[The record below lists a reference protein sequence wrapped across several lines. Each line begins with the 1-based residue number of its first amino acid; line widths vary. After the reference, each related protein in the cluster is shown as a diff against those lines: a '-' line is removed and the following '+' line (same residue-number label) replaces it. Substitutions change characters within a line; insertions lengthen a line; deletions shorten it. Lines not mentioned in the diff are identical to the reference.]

1 MRTHPG
7 SGEVKLVDELSPQI
21 LIERRMHEVIALG
34 TYEAAYLFSEEG
46 LPMAKAKHDDR
57 EESPLLEISMA
68 LRGIREVVEQLTGGS
83 SLREIVVDA
92 RTKRVVFRFFR
103 AFEQEV
109 TLVVVVPRGK
119 SYRQQT
125 NRLQRTIA
133 AFGLR

>member
-1 MRTHPG
+1 
-7 SGEVKLVDELSPQI
+7 VKLVDELSPQI

>member
-1 MRTHPG
+1 
-7 SGEVKLVDELSPQI
+7 
-21 LIERRMHEVIALG
+21 MHEVIALG

>member
-1 MRTHPG
+1 M
-7 SGEVKLVDELSPQI
+7 KLVDELSPQI